1 MTIQT
6 KYRTCNLCEALCGL
20 EIETQDNQV
29 VSIRGD
35 KKDVFSKGH
44 ICPKAVALKDLHED
58 PNRLKY
64 PMERKGDSW
73 TRISWEDAF
82 AKAAAGLYAIQ
93 KKHGPNALG
102 IYQGNPS
109 AHNIGTILFSP
120 QFVRL
125 IKTKNRYSAT
135 SVDQLAHHM
144 AGEFMLGHMN
154 LVPVPDINR
163 TSYWFILGGNPL
175 VSNGSLMTAPDV
187 SGKLKAIQKRGG
199 KVVVVDPRK
208 TETANKADQHLF
220 VKPATDI
227 WLLLAMINLIIR
239 KDKMKLDRVQ
249 QFIELEKIE
258 DIKEAVRDIT
268 PEVASVITG
277 IPAESI
283 ETLVDEFTAAESA
296 VCYGRLGVS
305 ATEHGALSHW
315 AINVI
320 NVLTGNFD
328 SPGGAMLSSPAIN
341 LAQRK
346 NKNKRLGRWH
356 SRVRKLPEYGGELP
370 SSTIAEDILT
380 PGEDQIKGFI
390 TSCGNPVLSV
400 PNGRKIEEAF
410 SSLDFMVSVDIFINE
425 TTKHA
430 NIILPPATGLETPHY
445 GAPFH
450 NLAVH
455 NTAKY
460 SPAAVEKEEGTKY
473 DWEIFNG
480 LVTAYNELLDNPQ
493 EIQAFTL
500 EQTLGFALMSSTQG
514 ITLSQLKDH
523 PHGIDLGPL
532 ESKLPEGVL
541 LDTKKMDILP
551 KVYHDA
557 LRNLID
563 TIEDKRT
570 DKRLLL
576 IGRRHLRSNNSWL
589 HNSYR
594 MVKGRERC
602 TALIHP
608 DDAKGQHIENGDV
621 VTVTS
626 RVGSIQILAELTD
639 EMMPGAISIPH
650 GWGHHRD
657 GIQLDIAAAHAGVSI
672 NDIIDDELVDELCGV
687 SVINATPVT
696 IERASV

>member
-1 MTIQT
+1 MVTQT

-29 VSIRGD
+29 LSIRGD
-35 KKDVFSKGH
+35 KLDVFSKGH

-64 PMERKGDSW
+64 PMERQGDSW
-73 TRISWEDAF
+73 VQITWEEAF
-82 AKAAAGLYAIQ
+82 SNVAQNLYDIQ
-93 KKHGPNALG
+93 KKHGHNAVG
-102 IYQGNPS
+102 MYQGNPS
-109 AHNIGTILFSP
+109 AHNIGTILYSP
-120 QFVRL
+120 QFVRA

-154 LVPVPDINR
+154 LIPVPDINR
-163 TSYWFILGGNPL
+163 TSFWLILGGNPL

-199 KVVVVDPRK
+199 KVVVIDPRR
-208 TETANKADQHLF
+208 TETAEKSDQHLF
-220 VKPATDI
+220 IKPATDI
-227 WLLLAMINLIIR
+227 WLLLAIINLIIS
-239 KDKMKLDRVQ
+239 KDKMRLDRVDH
-249 QFIELEKIE
+249 FIEVEKIDE
-258 DIKEAVRDIT
+258 IKSLVQDVT
-268 PEVASVITG
+268 PEVASTITG
-277 IPAESI
+277 IPTNDIIA
-283 ETLVDEFTAAESA
+283 LVDEFTAADSA

-328 SPGGAMLSSPAIN
+328 NPGGAMLTSPAIN
-341 LAQRK
+341 TALHK

-356 SRVRKLPEYGGELP
+356 SRVRQLPEYGGELP
-370 SSTIAEDILT
+370 SITIAEDILT
-380 PGEDQIKGFI
+380 PGDGQIKAFI

-410 SSLDFMVSVDIFINE
+410 ASLDYMVSIDIYINE
-425 TTKHA
+425 TTKYA

-455 NTAKY
+455 NTTKY
-460 SPAAVEKEEGTKY
+460 SLPAVEKEKGTKY
-473 DWEIFNG
+473 DWEIFKG
-480 LVTAYNELLDNPQ
+480 LVKAYNALLDEPKEVQ
-493 EIQAFTL
+493 EFTL
-500 EQTLGFALMSSTQG
+500 EQTLQLALMSSSRG
-514 ITLSQLKDH
+514 ISLQQLKDQ

-532 ESKLPEGVL
+532 VSKLPEGVL
-541 LDTKKMDILP
+541 LDSKRMDILP
-551 KVYHDA
+551 EVYHQA
-557 LRNLID
+557 AKKLIQ
-563 TIEDKRT
+563 TADKKAT
-570 DKRLLL
+570 DGRLLL

-594 MVKGRERC
+594 MVKGRDRC

-608 DDAKGQHIENGDV
+608 DDAAKQNILNGETIEV
-621 VTVTS
+621 RS
-626 RVGSIQILAELTD
+626 RIGAVQIKAELTD

-650 GWGHHRD
+650 GWGHHRE
-657 GIQLDIAAAHAGVSI
+657 GIQLDVAAAHAGVSI

-687 SVINATPVT
+687 SVINATQVT
-696 IERASV
+696 IGKV

>member
-1 MTIQT
+1 MSTQT

-29 VSIRGD
+29 ISIRGD
-35 KKDVFSKGH
+35 KQDVFSKGH

-73 TRISWEDAF
+73 VRISWEEAF
-82 AKAAAGLYAIQ
+82 EKAAKGLYAVQ
-93 KKHGPNALG
+93 KRLGNDAVG

-109 AHNIGTILFSP
+109 AHNIGTILYSP
-120 QFVRL
+120 QFVRT

-154 LVPVPDINR
+154 LVPIPDINR
-163 TSYWFILGGNPL
+163 TSYWLILGGNPL

-199 KVVVVDPRK
+199 KVVVVDPRR
-208 TETANKADQHLF
+208 TETANKSDQHLF
-220 VKPATDI
+220 IKPATDI
-227 WLLLAMINLIIR
+227 WLLLAMINLIIS
-239 KDKMKLDRVQ
+239 KDKMRLDRVEH
-249 QFIELEKIE
+249 FIELDKIE
-258 DIKEAVRDIT
+258 EIKSLVQGIT
-268 PEVASVITG
+268 PEIASSITG
-277 IPAESI
+277 IPTSAI
-283 ETLVDEFTAAESA
+283 VTLADEFTAADSA

-305 ATEHGALSHW
+305 ATEHGAISHW

-328 SPGGAMLSSPAIN
+328 NPGGAMLTSPAIN
-341 LAQRK
+341 IAQRK
-346 NKNKRLGRWH
+346 NKNKRFRRWH
-356 SRVRKLPEYGGELP
+356 SRVRQLPEYGGELP

-380 PGEDQIKGFI
+380 PGDGQIKAFI

-410 SSLDFMVSVDIFINE
+410 ASLDFMVSIDIFINE

-430 NIILPPATGLETPHY
+430 DIILPPATGLETPHY

-460 SPAAVEKEEGTKY
+460 SSPAVEKEEGTKY

-480 LVTAYNELLDNPQ
+480 LVRAYNALLDEPKEMQ
-493 EIQAFTL
+493 QFTL
-500 EQTLGFALMSSTQG
+500 EQTLGFALMSSSQG
-514 ITLSQLKDH
+514 ITLQDLKDH

-532 ESKLPEGVL
+532 VPKLPEGVL
-541 LDTKKMDILP
+541 LESKRMDILP
-551 KVYHDA
+551 DIYHQA
-557 LRNLID
+557 VKKLIQTTEEKAKD
-563 TIEDKRT
+563 N
-570 DKRLLL
+570 RLLL

-594 MVKGRERC
+594 MVKGRDRC

-608 DDAKGQHIENGDV
+608 DDAAKQDIIDGEIIEV
-621 VTVTS
+621 RS
-626 RVGSIQILAELTD
+626 RIGAIQIKAELSD

>member
-1 MTIQT
+1 MSTQT

-29 VSIRGD
+29 ISIRGD
-35 KKDVFSKGH
+35 KQDVFSKGH

-73 TRISWEDAF
+73 VRISWEEAF
-82 AKAAAGLYAIQ
+82 EKAAKGLYAVQ
-93 KKHGPNALG
+93 KRLGNDAVG

-109 AHNIGTILFSP
+109 AHNIGTILYSP
-120 QFVRL
+120 QFVRT

-154 LVPVPDINR
+154 LVPIPDINR
-163 TSYWFILGGNPL
+163 TSYWLILGGNPL

-199 KVVVVDPRK
+199 KVVVVDPRR
-208 TETANKADQHLF
+208 TETANKSDQHLF
-220 VKPATDI
+220 IKPATDI
-227 WLLLAMINLIIR
+227 WLLLAMINLIIS
-239 KDKMKLDRVQ
+239 KDKMRLDRVEH
-249 QFIELEKIE
+249 FIELDKIE
-258 DIKEAVRDIT
+258 EIKSLVQGIT
-268 PEVASVITG
+268 PEIASSITG
-277 IPAESI
+277 IPTSAI
-283 ETLVDEFTAAESA
+283 VTLVDEFTAADSA

-305 ATEHGALSHW
+305 ATEHGAISHW

-328 SPGGAMLSSPAIN
+328 NPGGAMLTSPAIN
-341 LAQRK
+341 IAQRK
-346 NKNKRLGRWH
+346 NKNKRFRRWH
-356 SRVRKLPEYGGELP
+356 SRVRQLPEYGGELP

-380 PGEDQIKGFI
+380 PGDGQIKAFI

-410 SSLDFMVSVDIFINE
+410 ASLDFMVSIDIFINE

-430 NIILPPATGLETPHY
+430 DIILPPATGLETPHY

-460 SPAAVEKEEGTKY
+460 SSPAVEKEESTKY

-480 LVTAYNELLDNPQ
+480 LVRAYNALLDEPKEMQ
-493 EIQAFTL
+493 QFTL
-500 EQTLGFALMSSTQG
+500 EQTLGFALMSSSQG
-514 ITLSQLKDH
+514 ITLQDLKDQ

-532 ESKLPEGVL
+532 VPKLPEGVL
-541 LDTKKMDILP
+541 LESKRMDILP
-551 KVYHDA
+551 DIYHQA
-557 LRNLID
+557 VKKLIQTTEQKAKD
-563 TIEDKRT
+563 N
-570 DKRLLL
+570 RLLL

-594 MVKGRERC
+594 MVKGRDRC

-608 DDAKGQHIENGDV
+608 DDAAKQDIIDGEIIEV
-621 VTVTS
+621 RS
-626 RVGSIQILAELTD
+626 RIGAIQIKAELSD
-639 EMMPGAISIPH
+639 EMMAGAISIPH

-657 GIQLDIAAAHAGVSI
+657 GIQLDVAAAHAGVSI

>member
-1 MTIQT
+1 MSTQT

-29 VSIRGD
+29 ISIRGD
-35 KKDVFSKGH
+35 KQDVFSKGH

-73 TRISWEDAF
+73 VRISWEEAF
-82 AKAAAGLYAIQ
+82 EKAAKGLYAVQ
-93 KKHGPNALG
+93 KRLGNDAVG

-109 AHNIGTILFSP
+109 AHNIGTILYSP
-120 QFVRL
+120 QFVRT

-154 LVPVPDINR
+154 LVPIPDINR
-163 TSYWFILGGNPL
+163 TSYWLILGGNPL

-199 KVVVVDPRK
+199 KVVVVDPRR
-208 TETANKADQHLF
+208 TETANKSDQHLF
-220 VKPATDI
+220 IKPATDI
-227 WLLLAMINLIIR
+227 WLLLAMINLIIS
-239 KDKMKLDRVQ
+239 KDKMRLDRVEH
-249 QFIELEKIE
+249 FIELDKIE
-258 DIKEAVRDIT
+258 EIKSLVQGIT
-268 PEVASVITG
+268 PEIASSITG
-277 IPAESI
+277 IPTSAI
-283 ETLVDEFTAAESA
+283 VTLADEFTAADSA

-305 ATEHGALSHW
+305 ATEHGAISHW

-328 SPGGAMLSSPAIN
+328 NPGGAMLTSPAIN
-341 LAQRK
+341 IAQRK
-346 NKNKRLGRWH
+346 NKNKRFRRWH
-356 SRVRKLPEYGGELP
+356 SRVRQLPEYGGELP

-380 PGEDQIKGFI
+380 PGDGQIKAFI

-410 SSLDFMVSVDIFINE
+410 ASLDFMVSIDIFINE

-430 NIILPPATGLETPHY
+430 DIILPPATGLETPHY

-460 SPAAVEKEEGTKY
+460 SSPAVEKEEGTKY

-480 LVTAYNELLDNPQ
+480 LVRAYNALLDEPKEMQ
-493 EIQAFTL
+493 QFTL
-500 EQTLGFALMSSTQG
+500 EQTLGFALMSSSQG
-514 ITLSQLKDH
+514 ITLQDLKDH

-532 ESKLPEGVL
+532 VPKLPEGVL
-541 LDTKKMDILP
+541 LESKRMDILP
-551 KVYHDA
+551 DIYHQA
-557 LRNLID
+557 VKKLIQTTEQKAKD
-563 TIEDKRT
+563 N
-570 DKRLLL
+570 RLLL

-594 MVKGRERC
+594 MVKGRDRC

-608 DDAKGQHIENGDV
+608 DDAAKQDIIDGEIIEV
-621 VTVTS
+621 RS
-626 RVGSIQILAELTD
+626 RIGAIQIKAELSD
-639 EMMPGAISIPH
+639 EMMAGAISIPH

-657 GIQLDIAAAHAGVSI
+657 GIQLDVAAAHAGVSI
-672 NDIIDDELVDELCGV
+672 NDIIDDELVGELCGV

>member
-1 MTIQT
+1 
-6 KYRTCNLCEALCGL
+6 
-20 EIETQDNQV
+20 
-29 VSIRGD
+29 
-35 KKDVFSKGH
+35 
-44 ICPKAVALKDLHED
+44 
-58 PNRLKY
+58 
-64 PMERKGDSW
+64 
-73 TRISWEDAF
+73 
-82 AKAAAGLYAIQ
+82 
-93 KKHGPNALG
+93 
-102 IYQGNPS
+102 
-109 AHNIGTILFSP
+109 
-120 QFVRL
+120 
-125 IKTKNRYSAT
+125 
-135 SVDQLAHHM
+135 
-144 AGEFMLGHMN
+144 
-154 LVPVPDINR
+154 
-163 TSYWFILGGNPL
+163 
-175 VSNGSLMTAPDV
+175 MTAPDV

-220 VKPATDI
+220 IKPATDI
-227 WLLLAMINLIIR
+227 WLLLAMINLI
-239 KDKMKLDRVQ
+239 RVQ

-258 DIKEAVRDIT
+258 DIKKAVQEIT
-268 PEVASVITG
+268 PAVASSITG

-283 ETLVDEFTAAESA
+283 ETLVDEFTSAESA

-315 AINVI
+315 AINVL

-328 SPGGAMLSSPAIN
+328 NPGGAMLSSPALN

-356 SRVRKLPEYGGELP
+356 SRVRNLPEYGGELP
-370 SSTIAEDILT
+370 SITIAEDILT
-380 PGEDQIKGFI
+380 PGDGQIKGFI

-450 NLAVH
+450 NFAVH

-460 SPAAVEKEEGTKY
+460 SPAAIEKEEGTKY

-480 LVTAYNELLDNPQ
+480 LVNAYNELLDDPK
-493 EIQAFTL
+493 EIQTFTL
-500 EQTLGFALMSSTQG
+500 EQALGFALMSSSRG
-514 ITLSQLKDH
+514 ISLQQLKDN

-541 LDTKKMDILP
+541 LDNKKMDILP
-551 KVYHDA
+551 EVYHEA
-557 LRNLID
+557 LKNLLN
-563 TIEDKRT
+563 TLENKT
-570 DKRLLL
+570 NDKRLLL

-594 MVKGRERC
+594 MVKGRQRC

-608 DDAKGQHIENGDV
+608 DDAAEQKIENGD
-621 VTVTS
+621 TIAVTS

-650 GWGHHRD
+650 GWGHHRE

-696 IERASV
+696 IEKAQA

>member
-1 MTIQT
+1 MSTQT

-29 VSIRGD
+29 ISIRGD
-35 KKDVFSKGH
+35 KQDVFSKGH

-73 TRISWEDAF
+73 VRISWEEAF
-82 AKAAAGLYAIQ
+82 EKAAKGLYAVQ
-93 KKHGPNALG
+93 KRLGNDAVG

-109 AHNIGTILFSP
+109 AHNIGTILYSP
-120 QFVRL
+120 QFVRT

-154 LVPVPDINR
+154 LVPIPDINR
-163 TSYWFILGGNPL
+163 TSYWLILGGNPL

-199 KVVVVDPRK
+199 KVVVVDPRR
-208 TETANKADQHLF
+208 TETANKSDQHLF
-220 VKPATDI
+220 IKPATDI
-227 WLLLAMINLIIR
+227 WLLLAMINLIIS
-239 KDKMKLDRVQ
+239 KDKMRLDRVEH
-249 QFIELEKIE
+249 FIELDKIE
-258 DIKEAVRDIT
+258 EIKSLVQGIT
-268 PEVASVITG
+268 PEIASSITG
-277 IPAESI
+277 IPTSAI
-283 ETLVDEFTAAESA
+283 VTLVDEFTAADSA

-305 ATEHGALSHW
+305 ATEHGAISHW

-328 SPGGAMLSSPAIN
+328 NPGGAMLTSPAIN
-341 LAQRK
+341 IAQRK
-346 NKNKRLGRWH
+346 NKNKRFRRWH
-356 SRVRKLPEYGGELP
+356 SRVRQLPEYGGELP

-380 PGEDQIKGFI
+380 PGDGQIKAFI

-410 SSLDFMVSVDIFINE
+410 ASLDFMVSIDIFINE

-430 NIILPPATGLETPHY
+430 DIILPPATGLETPHY

-460 SPAAVEKEEGTKY
+460 SSPAVEKEESTKY

-480 LVTAYNELLDNPQ
+480 LVRAYNALLDEPKEMQ
-493 EIQAFTL
+493 QFTL
-500 EQTLGFALMSSTQG
+500 EQTLGFALMSSSQG
-514 ITLSQLKDH
+514 ITLQDLKDQ

-532 ESKLPEGVL
+532 VPKLPEGVL
-541 LDTKKMDILP
+541 LESKRMDILP
-551 KVYHDA
+551 DIYHQA
-557 LRNLID
+557 VKKLIQTTEEKAKD
-563 TIEDKRT
+563 N
-570 DKRLLL
+570 RLLL

-608 DDAKGQHIENGDV
+608 DDAAKQDIIDGEIIEV
-621 VTVTS
+621 RS
-626 RVGSIQILAELTD
+626 RIGAIQIKAELSD
-639 EMMPGAISIPH
+639 EMMAGAISIPH

-657 GIQLDIAAAHAGVSI
+657 GIQLDVAAAHAGVSI

-687 SVINATPVT
+687 AVINATPVT
-696 IERASV
+696 IEKV

>member
-1 MTIQT
+1 MSTQT

-29 VSIRGD
+29 ISIRGD
-35 KKDVFSKGH
+35 KQDVFSKGH

-73 TRISWEDAF
+73 VRISWEEAF
-82 AKAAAGLYAIQ
+82 EKAAKGLYAVQ
-93 KKHGPNALG
+93 KRLGNDAVG

-109 AHNIGTILFSP
+109 AHNIGTILYSP
-120 QFVRL
+120 QFVRT

-154 LVPVPDINR
+154 LVPIPDINR
-163 TSYWFILGGNPL
+163 TSYWLILGGNPL

-199 KVVVVDPRK
+199 KVVVVDPRR
-208 TETANKADQHLF
+208 TETANKSDQHLF
-220 VKPATDI
+220 IKPATDI
-227 WLLLAMINLIIR
+227 WLLLAMINLIIS
-239 KDKMKLDRVQ
+239 KDKMRLDRVEH
-249 QFIELEKIE
+249 FIELDKIE
-258 DIKEAVRDIT
+258 EIKSLVQGIT
-268 PEVASVITG
+268 PEIASSITG
-277 IPAESI
+277 IPTSAI
-283 ETLVDEFTAAESA
+283 VTLVDEFTAADSA

-305 ATEHGALSHW
+305 ATEHGAISHW

-328 SPGGAMLSSPAIN
+328 NPGGAMLTSPAIN
-341 LAQRK
+341 IAQRK
-346 NKNKRLGRWH
+346 NKNKRFRRWH
-356 SRVRKLPEYGGELP
+356 SRVRQLPEYGGELP

-380 PGEDQIKGFI
+380 PGDGQIKAFI

-410 SSLDFMVSVDIFINE
+410 ASLDFMVSIDIFINE

-430 NIILPPATGLETPHY
+430 DIILPPATGLETPHY

-460 SPAAVEKEEGTKY
+460 SSPAVEKEESTKY

-480 LVTAYNELLDNPQ
+480 LVRAYNALLDEPKEMQ
-493 EIQAFTL
+493 QFTL
-500 EQTLGFALMSSTQG
+500 EQTLGFALMSSSQG
-514 ITLSQLKDH
+514 ITLQDLKDQ

-532 ESKLPEGVL
+532 VPKLPEGVL
-541 LDTKKMDILP
+541 LESKRMDILP
-551 KVYHDA
+551 DIYHQA
-557 LRNLID
+557 VKKLIQTTEQKAKD
-563 TIEDKRT
+563 N
-570 DKRLLL
+570 RLLL

-594 MVKGRERC
+594 MVKGRDRC

-608 DDAKGQHIENGDV
+608 DDAAKQDIIDGEIIEV
-621 VTVTS
+621 RS
-626 RVGSIQILAELTD
+626 RIGAIQIKAELSD
-639 EMMPGAISIPH
+639 EMMAGAISIPH

-657 GIQLDIAAAHAGVSI
+657 GIQLDVAAAHAGVSI

-687 SVINATPVT
+687 AVINATPVT
-696 IERASV
+696 IGKV

>member
-1 MTIQT
+1 MSTQT

-29 VSIRGD
+29 ISIRGD
-35 KKDVFSKGH
+35 KQDVFSKGH

-73 TRISWEDAF
+73 VRISWEEAF
-82 AKAAAGLYAIQ
+82 EKAAKGLYAVQ
-93 KKHGPNALG
+93 KRLGNDAVG

-109 AHNIGTILFSP
+109 AHNIGTILYSP
-120 QFVRL
+120 QFVRT

-154 LVPVPDINR
+154 LVPIPDINR
-163 TSYWFILGGNPL
+163 TSYWLILGGNPL

-199 KVVVVDPRK
+199 KVVVVDPRR
-208 TETANKADQHLF
+208 TETANKSDQHLF
-220 VKPATDI
+220 IKPATDI
-227 WLLLAMINLIIR
+227 WLLLAMINLIIS
-239 KDKMKLDRVQ
+239 KDKMRLDRVEH
-249 QFIELEKIE
+249 FIELDKIE
-258 DIKEAVRDIT
+258 EIKSLVQGIT
-268 PEVASVITG
+268 PEIASSITG
-277 IPAESI
+277 IPTSAI
-283 ETLVDEFTAAESA
+283 VTLVDEFTAADSA

-305 ATEHGALSHW
+305 ATEHGAISHW

-328 SPGGAMLSSPAIN
+328 NPGGAMLTSPAIN
-341 LAQRK
+341 IAQRK
-346 NKNKRLGRWH
+346 NKNKRFRRWH
-356 SRVRKLPEYGGELP
+356 SRVRQLPEYGGELP

-380 PGEDQIKGFI
+380 PGDGQIKAFI

-410 SSLDFMVSVDIFINE
+410 ASLDFMVSIDIFINE

-430 NIILPPATGLETPHY
+430 DIILPPATGLETPHY

-460 SPAAVEKEEGTKY
+460 SSPAVEKEEGTKY

-480 LVTAYNELLDNPQ
+480 LVRAYNALLDEPKEMQ
-493 EIQAFTL
+493 QFTL
-500 EQTLGFALMSSTQG
+500 EQTLGFALMSSSQG
-514 ITLSQLKDH
+514 ITLQDLKDQ

-532 ESKLPEGVL
+532 VPKLPEGVL
-541 LDTKKMDILP
+541 LESKRMDILP
-551 KVYHDA
+551 DIYHQA
-557 LRNLID
+557 VKKLIQTTEEKAKD
-563 TIEDKRT
+563 N
-570 DKRLLL
+570 RLLL

-608 DDAKGQHIENGDV
+608 DDAAKQDIIDGEIIEV
-621 VTVTS
+621 RS
-626 RVGSIQILAELTD
+626 RIGAIQIKAELSD
-639 EMMPGAISIPH
+639 EMMAGAISIPH

-657 GIQLDIAAAHAGVSI
+657 GIQLDVAAAHAGVSI

-687 SVINATPVT
+687 AVINATPVT
-696 IERASV
+696 IEKV

>member
-1 MTIQT
+1 MSTQT

-29 VSIRGD
+29 ISIRGD
-35 KKDVFSKGH
+35 KQDVFSKGH

-73 TRISWEDAF
+73 VRISWEEAF
-82 AKAAAGLYAIQ
+82 EKAAKGLYAVQ
-93 KKHGPNALG
+93 KRLGNDAVG

-109 AHNIGTILFSP
+109 AHNIGTILYSP
-120 QFVRL
+120 QFVRT

-154 LVPVPDINR
+154 LVPIPDINR
-163 TSYWFILGGNPL
+163 TSYWLILGGNPL

-199 KVVVVDPRK
+199 KVVVVDPRR
-208 TETANKADQHLF
+208 TETANKSDQHLF
-220 VKPATDI
+220 IKPATDI
-227 WLLLAMINLIIR
+227 WLLLAMINLIIS
-239 KDKMKLDRVQ
+239 KDKMRLDRVEH
-249 QFIELEKIE
+249 FIELDKIE
-258 DIKEAVRDIT
+258 EIKSLVQGIT
-268 PEVASVITG
+268 PEIASSITG
-277 IPAESI
+277 IPTSAI
-283 ETLVDEFTAAESA
+283 VTLADEFTAADSA

-305 ATEHGALSHW
+305 ATEHGAISHW

-328 SPGGAMLSSPAIN
+328 NPGGAMLTSPAIN
-341 LAQRK
+341 IAQRK
-346 NKNKRLGRWH
+346 NKNKRFRRWH
-356 SRVRKLPEYGGELP
+356 SRVRQLPEYGGELP

-380 PGEDQIKGFI
+380 PGDGQIKAFI

-410 SSLDFMVSVDIFINE
+410 ASLDFMVSIDIFINE

-430 NIILPPATGLETPHY
+430 DIILPPATGLETPHY

-455 NTAKY
+455 NPAKY
-460 SPAAVEKEEGTKY
+460 SSPAVEKEESTKY

-480 LVTAYNELLDNPQ
+480 LVRAYNALLDEPKEMQ
-493 EIQAFTL
+493 QFTL
-500 EQTLGFALMSSTQG
+500 EQTLGFALMSSSQG
-514 ITLSQLKDH
+514 ITLQDLKDH

-532 ESKLPEGVL
+532 VPKLPEGVL
-541 LDTKKMDILP
+541 LESKRMDILP
-551 KVYHDA
+551 DIYHQA
-557 LRNLID
+557 VKKLIQTTEEKAKD
-563 TIEDKRT
+563 N
-570 DKRLLL
+570 RLLL

-594 MVKGRERC
+594 MVKGRDRC

-608 DDAKGQHIENGDV
+608 DDAAKQDIIDGEIIEV
-621 VTVTS
+621 RS
-626 RVGSIQILAELTD
+626 RIGAIQIKAEFSD
-639 EMMPGAISIPH
+639 EMMAGAISIPH

-657 GIQLDIAAAHAGVSI
+657 GIQLDVAAAHAGVSI

>member
-1 MTIQT
+1 MSTQT

-29 VSIRGD
+29 ISIRGD
-35 KKDVFSKGH
+35 KQDVFSKGH

-73 TRISWEDAF
+73 VRISWEEAF
-82 AKAAAGLYAIQ
+82 EKAAKGLYAVQ
-93 KKHGPNALG
+93 KRLGNDAVG

-109 AHNIGTILFSP
+109 AHNIGTILYSP
-120 QFVRL
+120 QFVRT

-154 LVPVPDINR
+154 LVPIPDINR
-163 TSYWFILGGNPL
+163 TSYWLILGGNPL

-199 KVVVVDPRK
+199 KVVVVDPRR
-208 TETANKADQHLF
+208 TETANKSDQHLF
-220 VKPATDI
+220 IKPATDI
-227 WLLLAMINLIIR
+227 WLLLAMINLIIS
-239 KDKMKLDRVQ
+239 KDKMRLDRVEH
-249 QFIELEKIE
+249 FIELDKIE
-258 DIKEAVRDIT
+258 EIKSLVQGIT
-268 PEVASVITG
+268 PEIASSITG
-277 IPAESI
+277 IPTSAI
-283 ETLVDEFTAAESA
+283 VTLADEFTAADSA

-305 ATEHGALSHW
+305 ATEHGAISHW

-328 SPGGAMLSSPAIN
+328 NPGGAMLTSPAIN
-341 LAQRK
+341 IAQRK
-346 NKNKRLGRWH
+346 NKNKRFRRWH
-356 SRVRKLPEYGGELP
+356 SRVRQLPEYGGELP

-380 PGEDQIKGFI
+380 PGDGQIKAFI

-410 SSLDFMVSVDIFINE
+410 ASLDFMVSIDIFINE

-430 NIILPPATGLETPHY
+430 DIILPPATGLETPHY

-460 SPAAVEKEEGTKY
+460 SSPAVEKEESTKY

-480 LVTAYNELLDNPQ
+480 LVRAYNALLDEPKEMQ
-493 EIQAFTL
+493 QFTL
-500 EQTLGFALMSSTQG
+500 EQTLGFALMSSSQG
-514 ITLSQLKDH
+514 ITLQDLKDQ

-532 ESKLPEGVL
+532 VPKLPEGVL
-541 LDTKKMDILP
+541 LESKRMDILP
-551 KVYHDA
+551 DIYHQA
-557 LRNLID
+557 VKKLIQTTEQKAKD
-563 TIEDKRT
+563 N
-570 DKRLLL
+570 RLLL

-594 MVKGRERC
+594 MVKGRDRC

-608 DDAKGQHIENGDV
+608 DDAAKQDIIDGEIIEV
-621 VTVTS
+621 RS
-626 RVGSIQILAELTD
+626 RIGAIQIKAELSD
-639 EMMPGAISIPH
+639 EMMAGAISIPH

-657 GIQLDIAAAHAGVSI
+657 GIQLDVAAAHAGVSI

>member
-1 MTIQT
+1 MSTHI

-20 EIETQDNQV
+20 EIETEDNLV
-29 VSIRGD
+29 LSIRGD
-35 KKDVFSKGH
+35 KQDVFSKGH

-64 PMERKGDSW
+64 PVERQGDAW
-73 TRISWEDAF
+73 VQISWEDAF
-82 AKAAAGLYAIQ
+82 AKAAQGLYNLQ
-93 KKHGPNALG
+93 EEHGPNALG

-163 TSYWFILGGNPL
+163 TSYWLILGGNPI

-187 SGKLKAIQKRGG
+187 SGKLKSIQKRGG
-199 KVVVVDPRK
+199 KVVVIDPRK
-208 TETANKADQHLF
+208 TETANKADQHIF
-220 VKPATDI
+220 IKPSTDI
-227 WLLLAMINLIIR
+227 WLLLAMINLIIS
-239 KDKMKLDRVQ
+239 KDKMRLDRVEH
-249 QFIELEKIE
+249 FVDIELIAE
-258 DIKEAVRDIT
+258 IKKAVQDIT
-268 PEVASVITG
+268 PEVASSITR
-277 IPAESI
+277 ISEKSI
-283 ETLVDEFTAAESA
+283 ITLVDEFTSANSA

-328 SPGGAMLSSPAIN
+328 NPGGAMLTSPAIN
-341 LAQRK
+341 LAQRG

-380 PGEDQIKGFI
+380 PGEGQIRGFI

-410 SSLDFMVSVDIFINE
+410 ASLDYMVSVDIYINE

-450 NLAVH
+450 NFAVH
-455 NTAKY
+455 NTAKF
-460 SPAAVEKEEGTKY
+460 SGAAIDKEEGTKY

-480 LVTAYNELLDNPQ
+480 LIKAYNELLDDPQ
-493 EIQAFTL
+493 DVQVFTL
-500 EQTLGFALMSSTQG
+500 EQALEFALMSSSQG
-514 ITLSQLKDH
+514 ISLQQLKDH

-532 ESKLPEGVL
+532 EPKLPEGVL
-541 LDTKKMDILP
+541 LKTKKMDILP
-551 KVYHDA
+551 VIYHDA
-557 LRNLID
+557 LKKLIK
-563 TIEDKRT
+563 TAQNKVV

-608 DDAKGQHIENGDV
+608 KDAAEQDINNGDL

-626 RVGSIQILAELTD
+626 RIGSIKIKAELTE
-639 EMMPGAISIPH
+639 EMMAGSISIPH

-657 GIQLDIAAAHAGVSI
+657 GIQLDVAAAHAGVSI
-672 NDIIDDELVDELCGV
+672 NDIIDDELVDALCGV

-696 IERASV
+696 IEKA

>member
-1 MTIQT
+1 MSTQT

-29 VSIRGD
+29 ISIRGD
-35 KKDVFSKGH
+35 KQDVFSKGH

-73 TRISWEDAF
+73 VRISWEEAF
-82 AKAAAGLYAIQ
+82 EKAAKGLYAVQ
-93 KKHGPNALG
+93 KRLGNDAVG

-109 AHNIGTILFSP
+109 AHNIGTILYSP
-120 QFVRL
+120 QFVRT

-154 LVPVPDINR
+154 LVPIPDINR
-163 TSYWFILGGNPL
+163 TSYWLILGGNPL

-199 KVVVVDPRK
+199 KVVVVDPRR
-208 TETANKADQHLF
+208 TETANKSDQHLF
-220 VKPATDI
+220 IKPATDI
-227 WLLLAMINLIIR
+227 WLLLAMINLIIS
-239 KDKMKLDRVQ
+239 KDKMRLDRVEH
-249 QFIELEKIE
+249 FIELDKIE
-258 DIKEAVRDIT
+258 EIKSLVQGIT
-268 PEVASVITG
+268 PEIASSITG
-277 IPAESI
+277 IPISAI
-283 ETLVDEFTAAESA
+283 VTLVDEFTAADSA

-305 ATEHGALSHW
+305 ATEHGAISHW

-328 SPGGAMLSSPAIN
+328 NPGGAMLTSPAIN
-341 LAQRK
+341 IAQRK
-346 NKNKRLGRWH
+346 NKNKRFRRWH
-356 SRVRKLPEYGGELP
+356 SRVRQLPEYGGELP

-380 PGEDQIKGFI
+380 PGDGQIKAFI

-410 SSLDFMVSVDIFINE
+410 ASLDFMVSIDIFINE

-430 NIILPPATGLETPHY
+430 DIILPPATGLETPHY

-460 SPAAVEKEEGTKY
+460 SSPAVEKAESTKY
-473 DWEIFNG
+473 DWEICNG
-480 LVTAYNELLDNPQ
+480 LVRPYNALLYEPKEMQ
-493 EIQAFTL
+493 QFTL
-500 EQTLGFALMSSTQG
+500 EQTLGFALMSSSQG
-514 ITLSQLKDH
+514 ITLQDLKDH

-532 ESKLPEGVL
+532 VPKLPEGVL
-541 LDTKKMDILP
+541 LESKRMDILP
-551 KVYHDA
+551 DIYHQA
-557 LRNLID
+557 VKKLIQTTEEKAKD
-563 TIEDKRT
+563 N
-570 DKRLLL
+570 RLLL

-608 DDAKGQHIENGDV
+608 YDAAKQDIIDGEIIEV
-621 VTVTS
+621 RS
-626 RVGSIQILAELTD
+626 RIGAIQIKAELSD
-639 EMMPGAISIPH
+639 EMMAGAISIPH

-657 GIQLDIAAAHAGVSI
+657 GIQLDVAAAHAGVSI